1 MAHLLHCLCLAI
13 VSAIALAADLPLCG
27 APITSYIQAKKDY
40 PYLGPALD
48 TISNLPTGVWWTDN
62 NPTYRSDVQT
72 LLSSCNSSSIPI
84 IVVYGLP
91 HKDCGAGYSDKGFNK
106 DTESYLAFIQDL
118 VTLVGN
124 RPVLYVMEPDAI
136 GIAATDSCGKTNQY
150 VENMQQAV
158 PLLTAN
164 VNARLYFDVGFWII
178 NNDWSAKSVADVI
191 ASVGSKSRKGAV
203 KGIVLNTSNIRK
215 TSEMIDK
222 CKTFLTAAKQD
233 AYRCVIDTSRNYR
246 TPNTTSEWCNNKYA
260 AIGVPPTSNTGMPD
274 VLDYFLWVKVPGE
287 SDGEC
292 NATSQSKDAMAGP
305 RAGYFFE
312 KAFSMQWDRGY
323 FVDKGLGKK
332 LGKYDVGDDMPVEAS
347 GVSAVTIVVIIVLCI
362 LAVVVGVLVKRRYD
376 AKRHATAAA
385 AGPQHCELNT
395 PAITSPTKKEIV

>member
-1 MAHLLHCLCLAI
+1 MTSLLVAILTLMAIPL
-13 VSAIALAADLPLCG
+13 VSSSVSELPLCG
-27 APITSYIQAKKDY
+27 GTIKSYVEAKLDY
-40 PYLGPALD
+40 PDLAPALD
-48 TISNLPTGVWWTDN
+48 TLSEFPTAVWWTDN
-62 NPTYRSDVQT
+62 NSTYRNET
-72 LLSSCNSSSIPI
+72 LATLATCNSSSIPI

-164 VNARLYFDVGFWII
+164 VDARLYFDVGYWTLK
-178 NNDWSAKSVADVI
+178 DDSSTKSVADVI

-203 KGIVLNTSNIRK
+203 KGIVLNTSNFRK
-215 TSEMIDK
+215 TPEMIDK
-222 CKTFLTAAKQD
+222 CKAFLTAAKKD
-233 AYRCVIDTSRNYR
+233 TYRCVIDTSRNYR

-274 VLDYFLWVKVPGE
+274 VLDYFLW
-287 SDGEC
+287 
-292 NATSQSKDAMAGP
+292 
-305 RAGYFFE
+305 
-312 KAFSMQWDRGY
+312 
-323 FVDKGLGKK
+323 
-332 LGKYDVGDDMPVEAS
+332 
-347 GVSAVTIVVIIVLCI
+347 
-362 LAVVVGVLVKRRYD
+362 
-376 AKRHATAAA
+376 
-385 AGPQHCELNT
+385 
-395 PAITSPTKKEIV
+395 